1 MLSRVSFILAVVS
14 GLAAAPVRTEPAKVA
29 GEWQVAL
36 ELGTITGHPTIELKQ
51 DGDKLT
57 GSYRGRYGAS
67 PIEGAVKE
75 NQIGFTVT
83 MTAEGQKTSGYFA
96 GVVEGD
102 RMTGTVEFEGAGEG
116 TWSATRAAS
125 KKPPSPAASA
135 GSSTSQASSSVD
147 WPHWRG
153 ADDTGV
159 SASATVPTKWTA
171 SDNIAWKAPISG
183 VGVSTP
189 IVSGDRVFV
198 TSQIGVSTRREGNH
212 PRLVQGADASAQ
224 GERALTAA
232 PAAADAGKVMFVVE
246 ALSRK
251 DGKRLWDWR
260 VEAQGPQTPVHDKHN
275 LASPSPVTDGSLV
288 YAWFGT
294 GQIVALTLD
303 GKVAWQ
309 RNLGS
314 EISPYDITWG
324 HSSSPTVYE
333 DLLILLSDHSTASYL
348 LALDKRTGKERWKAD
363 RGKGRSSYST
373 PVVVRGSFGAEMIV
387 NSSER
392 IDAYNPK
399 TGELLWHVGEA
410 NRFPIPSPV
419 FHGGVIYASRGY
431 RSGPFMAVRPG
442 GKGDVSATHTLWRVA
457 TGAPYVSSLLLYDGV
472 VYMANDVGVLTASD
486 AATGERL
493 WQERVDGVFS
503 ASPVAGGGHVYF
515 VSENG
520 DTVVVKAGRSPQ
532 VVQRNPLGERAVA
545 SPAIAHGQLFI
556 RTDNH
561 IFCIGAPSG
570 S

>member
-1 MLSRVSFILAVVS
+1 MPPCERSKILGHMLTRVSFILAVVS
-14 GLAAAPVRTEPAKVA
+14 CLAAAPVRTEPAKVA

-51 DGDKLT
+51 DGEKLT
-57 GSYRGRYGAS
+57 GTYRGRYGAS

-102 RMTGTVEFEGAGEG
+102 RMSGTVEFEGAGEG

-135 GSSTSQASSSVD
+135 GSSTSQASSSAD

-171 SDNIAWKAPISG
+171 SENIAWKAPISG

-275 LASPSPVTDGSLV
+275 LASPSPVTDGTLV

-324 HSSSPTVYE
+324 HSSSPAVYE

-373 PVVVRGSFGAEMIV
+373 PVVVRGLVWRRDDRQF
-387 NSSER
+387 ER
-392 IDAYNPK
+392 AD
-399 TGELLWHVGEA
+399 
-410 NRFPIPSPV
+410 R
-419 FHGGVIYASRGY
+419 
-431 RSGPFMAVRPG
+431 
-442 GKGDVSATHTLWRVA
+442 
-457 TGAPYVSSLLLYDGV
+457 
-472 VYMANDVGVLTASD
+472 
-486 AATGERL
+486 RL
-493 WQERVDGVFS
+493 Q
-503 ASPVAGGGHVYF
+503 
-515 VSENG
+515 SEN
-520 DTVVVKAGRSPQ
+520 R
-532 VVQRNPLGERAVA
+532 RAVV
-545 SPAIAHGQLFI
+545 AHG
-556 RTDNH
+556 
-561 IFCIGAPSG
+561 
-570 S
+570 